1 MLSHR
6 AAISLGMPHPS
17 PLPALPR
24 LPQTALAAYAGA
36 HFGKSLLWYAG
47 ELLLIYSLTE
57 HAGLRAITA
66 GLVLAL
72 GLLLSA
78 AIGLGAG
85 WGLRRRLRD
94 VRSAGRLQWHGLAA
108 AALALLLVFAAPL
121 LPPPWRLGYV
131 LVVSLLFRLAY
142 AACDVAQN
150 TLLSLAQ
157 WPWRGHDGA
166 SALRLAG
173 SGAAAL
179 LISSVVGAVL
189 ARGTDGG
196 SLALQASAVL
206 AAVAMLCAWQ
216 LQRVLRHHA
225 NAHPAPADATAV
237 LAIDRAP
244 SWRAIPWQPLALIA
258 AVSLTLPAF
267 TKLAPYVAAYG
278 LLSPGWGSAVLIAYA
293 LGTVLVQP
301 LAARWGRQRTPTQR
315 LAWLGGALLLC
326 APLFALALPAQPLL
340 SLAAAACIGAI
351 GGSGGQL
358 VWAWHAQCTATRAV
372 AEHAL
377 CFAAL
382 TAAAQVALAAGVV
395 LIGVL
400 LDALDYRDGHCLL
413 LCWAMAAGPLLCGA
427 LCLLL
432 ALLTGRRRS
441 HPIGAGLAAN
451 ASSG

>member
-1 MLSHR
+1 MPR
-6 AAISLGMPHPS
+6 PSLPS
-17 PLPALPR
+17 TLPR
-24 LPQTALAAYAGA
+24 LPQAALAAYAGA

-57 HAGLRAITA
+57 HAGLRALAA

-94 VRSAGRLQWHGLAA
+94 VGSAGRLQWQGVAA

-121 LPPPWRLGYV
+121 LPPPLRLGFV

-166 SALRLAG
+166 SALRLVG

-179 LISSVVGAVL
+179 LISGVVGAVL
-189 ARGTDGG
+189 ARGADGAG
-196 SLALQASAVL
+196 LALQASAVL
-206 AAVAMLCAWQ
+206 AALAMLCAWR
-216 LQRVLRHHA
+216 LRRVLCRHA
-225 NAHPAPADATAV
+225 EAHPAPAGTPTGYLAV
-237 LAIDRAP
+237 AEAAP
-244 SWRAIPWQPLALIA
+244 SWRAIPWQPLVLIA

-301 LAARWGRQRTPTQR
+301 LAARWGRQRTPPQR
-315 LAWLGGALLLC
+315 LAWLGSALLLS

-395 LIGVL
+395 LIGLL
-400 LDALDYRDGHCLL
+400 LDALAYRNGHCVL

-432 ALLTGRRRS
+432 ARLTGRGRS
-441 HPIGAGLAAN
+441 LPVGAGMAAN

>member
-1 MLSHR
+1 
-6 AAISLGMPHPS
+6 MPRSS
-17 PLPALPR
+17 PLSALPR
-24 LPQTALAAYAGA
+24 LPQAALAAYAGA

-57 HAGLRAITA
+57 HAGLRAIAA

-131 LVVSLLFRLAY
+131 LAVSLLFRLAY

-189 ARGTDGG
+189 ARGTEGS

-216 LQRVLRHHA
+216 LQRVLGRA
-225 NAHPAPADATAV
+225 CVHPLPADAKAVTAS
-237 LAIDRAP
+237 DRAP

-258 AVSLTLPAF
+258 AISLTLPAF

-395 LIGVL
+395 LIGLL
-400 LDALDYRDGHCLL
+400 LDALSYRDGHCLL

-432 ALLTGRRRS
+432 AWLTGRGRS
-441 HPIGAGLAAN
+441 LPVGAGLAAN
-451 ASSG
+451 VGSS

>member
-1 MLSHR
+1 MR
-6 AAISLGMPHPS
+6 MPHPS

-24 LPQTALAAYAGA
+24 LPPAALAAYAGA

-57 HAGLRAITA
+57 HAGLGATAA

-94 VRSAGRLQWHGLAA
+94 VGGAGRLQWHGLAA

-121 LPPPWRLGYV
+121 LPAPLRLGYV
-131 LVVSLLFRLAY
+131 LVASLLFRLAY
-142 AACDVAQN
+142 ATCDVAQN

-179 LISSVVGAVL
+179 LVSGVVGAVL
-189 ARGTDGG
+189 ARGADGG
-196 SLALQASAVL
+196 RLALQASAAL

-216 LQRVLRHHA
+216 LQQALQRHA
-225 NAHPAPADATAV
+225 SGAPANHGDIAEADTG
-237 LAIDRAP
+237 LAP

-258 AVSLTLPAF
+258 AISLTLPAF

-301 LAARWGRQRTPTQR
+301 LAARWDRQCTPAQR
-315 LAWLGGALLLC
+315 LGWLGMALLLS
-326 APLFALALPAQPLL
+326 APLFALTLPAQPLL

-358 VWAWHAQCTATRAV
+358 VWAWHARRTATRAL
-372 AEHAL
+372 AQRAL

-382 TAAAQVALAAGVV
+382 TAAAQVALATGVV
-395 LIGVL
+395 LIGLL
-400 LDALDYRDGHCLL
+400 LDALAYRDGDCTL

-432 ALLTGRRRS
+432 ALLTARRRAL
-441 HPIGAGLAAN
+441 PIGTGMAAN